1 MGTQAIIITHCH
13 GYNGSTRKSNAK
25 LKLRQIAII
34 GKQIAIITMTLVA
47 KATMVTMTLEA
58 NRGGVA
64 IKNLNF
70 LSFSPVI
77 MGIWIYKYL

>member
-34 GKQIAIITMTLVA
+34 GILEIVTMTLEA
-47 KATMVTMTLEA
+47 KATMLTMTLEA

>member
-34 GKQIAIITMTLVA
+34 GILEIVTMTLEA

>member
-34 GKQIAIITMTLVA
+34 GILEIVTMTMEA

>member
-34 GKQIAIITMTLVA
+34 GILEIVTMTLEA
-47 KATMVTMTLEA
+47 KPTMVTMTLEA